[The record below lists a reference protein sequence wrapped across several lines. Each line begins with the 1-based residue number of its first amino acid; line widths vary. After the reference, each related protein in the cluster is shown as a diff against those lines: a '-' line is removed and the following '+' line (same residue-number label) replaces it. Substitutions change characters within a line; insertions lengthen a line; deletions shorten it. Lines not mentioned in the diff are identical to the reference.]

1 MRRGSG
7 RRSCACRGPGS
18 ALQREGKAAGDPA
31 IAPADRIKTPL
42 LLLQAGED
50 SVVDNAAQDAFCAKA
65 RCEGGKPLRIEG
77 AWHELFI
84 EADPQRQP
92 ALSATLAF
100 FERF

>member
-1 MRRGSG
+1 M
-7 RRSCACRGPGS
+7 
-18 ALQREGKAAGDPA
+18 
-31 IAPADRIKTPL
+31 
-42 LLLQAGED
+42 
-50 SVVDNAAQDAFCAKA
+50 VDNAAQDAFCAKA

-84 EADPQRQP
+84 EADPQRQA